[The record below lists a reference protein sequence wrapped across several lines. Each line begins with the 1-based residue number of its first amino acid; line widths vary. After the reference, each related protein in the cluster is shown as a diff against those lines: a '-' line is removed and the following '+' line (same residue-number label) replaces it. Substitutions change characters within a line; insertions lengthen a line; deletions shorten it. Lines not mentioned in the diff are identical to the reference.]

1 MISNET
7 VINHTKKWIADVIVT
22 CNFCPFAARVLKPG
36 KIHFEVMENAD
47 LQTSLEAL
55 VQCFTK
61 LDTDESI
68 ETLLLIFPDSYK
80 VFDDYLELVELSE
93 ALLEDQDYEGIY
105 QIASFHPEY
114 LFAGSTDN
122 DPANYTNRSPYPM
135 LHLLREESV
144 SRAIDGYPDADKI
157 SDRNIKY
164 ANQKGLLYMQ
174 QLWASCFRDS

>member
-7 VINHTKKWIADVIVT
+7 VINQTRKWITDVIVA

-36 KIHFEVMENAD
+36 KIHFEVTENAD

-55 VQCFTK
+55 GQCFNK

-68 ETLLLIFPDSYK
+68 ETLLLIFPDSHK

-93 ALLEDQDYEGIY
+93 ALLENQGYEGIY

-114 LFAGSTDN
+114 LFAGSTNN

-144 SRAIDGYPDADKI
+144 SRAIDSYPDTEKI
-157 SDRNIKY
+157 PDRNIKY

-174 QLWASCFRDS
+174 QLWASCFTE